1 MWVGTGFIL
10 LGILILLIAIKYE
23 RQYPTFS
30 HGSILYWG
38 IILGFDFVIFGI
50 SYLVIGHPG
59 EWIEKYWGLSFF
71 VIFILALFLIAA
83 KASEW

>member
-10 LGILILLIAIKYE
+10 VGILILLIAIKYE
-23 RQYPTFS
+23 RQYSTS
-30 HGSILYWG
+30 HGFILYWG
-38 IILGFDFVIFGI
+38 IIFGLDFAIFGI

-71 VIFILALFLIAA
+71 VIFILTLFAVGVG
-83 KASEW
+83 ASEW